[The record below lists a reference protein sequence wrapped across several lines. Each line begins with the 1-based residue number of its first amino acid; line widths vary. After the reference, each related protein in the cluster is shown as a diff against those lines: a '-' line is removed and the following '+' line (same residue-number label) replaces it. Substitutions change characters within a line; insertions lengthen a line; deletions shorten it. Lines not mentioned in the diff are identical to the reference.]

1 MTLLQQFFSMK
12 NNTQL
17 QLLDYELQSISQQSN
32 FNKKK
37 SLYRKIFG
45 LDPTAAISE
54 SRMKRIIIHSLRPE
68 F

>member
-1 MTLLQQFFSMK
+1 MK

-17 QLLDYELQSISQQSN
+17 QLLDNELQSISHQSN
-32 FNKKK
+32 FNKVK

-45 LDPTAAISE
+45 LDRTATISE